1 MDVMSNA
8 RCSTNRPCAVTK
20 SLLQPLH
27 SSLQESTYM
36 YRSPRAQLHMPYI
49 YIDHHQN
56 ELTPLEPRWWNSGG
70 PPKDSSVQ
78 TVERWH
84 ICMQAGGTVAGCL
97 DTTVPWRPTT
107 IPPFPVKMWRSQI
120 WQDGRTLW
128 GLVLCYT

>member
-36 YRSPRAQLHMPYI
+36 YRSPRTQLHMPYI
-49 YIDHHQN
+49 YIDHYQN

-70 PPKDSSVQ
+70 PPKDSGVQ

-84 ICMQAGGTVAGCL
+84 IYLHAGCICMGIQGTV
-97 DTTVPWRPTT
+97 VSMEMVEQWRAVWIPLSLA
-107 IPPFPVKMWRSQI
+107 IGGPPPFHRFQ
-120 WQDGRTLW
+120 
-128 GLVLCYT
+128 